1 MEAVRFAIGIRR
13 EGYNLF
19 ALGPAG
25 IGKHTVLSQFLAA
38 QAPTRPTPSDWV
50 YVHDFDHPERP
61 RALELPPG
69 RGLAFRDAMAH
80 FGRELRSIIPRAFE
94 DERYRRRREALDDEL
109 KGRRDRMLA
118 EIERDAN
125 AHEVLVVRT
134 PMGVG
139 LAPARNGEPLGGEEF
154 GKLPEIG
161 RARV

>member
-1 MEAVRFAIGIRR
+1 MKADTRPAAPAPLPPERLARRCDPASLGFETTAELPDLDRIVGQDRAVEAVRFAIGIRR

-94 DERYRRRREALDDEL
+94 DERYRRRRE
-109 KGRRDRMLA
+109 
-118 EIERDAN
+118 
-125 AHEVLVVRT
+125 
-134 PMGVG
+134 
-139 LAPARNGEPLGGEEF
+139 
-154 GKLPEIG
+154 IG
-161 RARV
+161 RAHV